1 MRLTKSRVIIC
12 VRGVKNGNTKGKHI
26 TENFHAK
33 LTPEEKARLK
43 RIADEYDDG
52 DMTQFLRRVIR
63 EEWQRLKRRQRRE
76 KGEDSDG

>member
-1 MRLTKSRVIIC
+1 MIC
-12 VRGVKNGNTKGKHI
+12 VSNVNHIDMKGECI

-52 DMTQFLRRVIR
+52 DMTQSFRRMLR
-63 EEWQRLKRRQRRE
+63 EEWQRFKRRQRRE
-76 KGEDSDG
+76 KGNDGKDLLTDS